1 MDAYACICM
10 RMHAYA
16 CICMHV
22 HQSPFNV
29 APAAATATYV
39 LETYIFITFPRPRS
53 RGPYHGEGIYNP
65 QPWIIYVY
73 IYIYICICIY
83 IYIYIYVYIHMYTAI
98 CSVMQPGVGVT
109 CWSNATKVA
118 GMRSIVELGWL
129 EIVSVKPPKIVVRL
143 TLPNS
148 AIAQRG
154 QMAEGIRE
162 SIKSLEDIEEVQ
174 IEIGDS
180 SPSTETPIGQAGH
193 GGQSQGLTPIPKVKN
208 VIAIS
213 SGKGGVG
220 KSTVAV
226 NLACALSQ
234 KGFKV
239 GLLDADIYGPNT
251 PYMLGVSEIT
261 P

>member
-1 MDAYACICM
+1 MQTNDK
-10 RMHAYA
+10 
-16 CICMHV
+16 
-22 HQSPFNV
+22 
-29 APAAATATYV
+29 V
-39 LETYIFITFPRPRS
+39 LKAF
-53 RGPYHGEGIYNP
+53 H
-65 QPWIIYVY
+65 
-73 IYIYICICIY
+73 
-83 IYIYIYVYIHMYTAI
+83 
-98 CSVMQPGVGVT
+98 SVKDVG
-109 CWSNATKVA
+109 SE
-118 GMRSIVELGWL
+118 RSIVELGWL

-143 TLPNS
+143 NLPNF

-154 QMAEGIRE
+154 QMAVDIRE

-180 SPSTETPIGQAGH
+180 SPSKESPIGQAGH
-193 GGQSQGLTPIPKVKN
+193 GSQSQGLTAIPKVKN

-261 P
+261 PEVSGSGAEQKIIPIETCGIGMVSMGLLIDQNQPVIWRGPMLNGIIRQFLYQASWGERDFLIVDLPPGTA

>member
-1 MDAYACICM
+1 METQEKVLKA
-10 RMHAYA
+10 
-16 CICMHV
+16 
-22 HQSPFNV
+22 FN
-29 APAAATATYV
+29 
-39 LETYIFITFPRPRS
+39 
-53 RGPYHGEGIYNP
+53 
-65 QPWIIYVY
+65 
-73 IYIYICICIY
+73 
-83 IYIYIYVYIHMYTAI
+83 
-98 CSVMQPGVGVT
+98 SVKDVG
-109 CWSNATKVA
+109 SE
-118 GMRSIVELGWL
+118 RSIVELGWL

-143 TLPNS
+143 TLPNF

-154 QMAEGIRE
+154 QIANGIRE

-180 SPSTETPIGQAGH
+180 PQSEESPIGQAGH

-234 KGFKV
+234 KGLKV
-239 GLLDADIYGPNT
+239 GLLDADI
-251 PYMLGVSEIT
+251 LSLIHI
-261 P
+261 